1 MRNRKAFLTAFEMYR
16 KDHGTP
22 DLIHLNVCYPLGIWA
37 LYLKNKLRIPFVIT
51 EHSSGFHL
59 GTDHTY
65 PSHILSVCKKV
76 LNDSEIIL
84 PVSKDLQHSLLKLV
98 PNGRFEV
105 ISNVVDEQI
114 FLKSENTESD
124 HKRFIHISTGVDA
137 IKNLSGMI
145 RAFDTVSQ
153 KRQDLTLDIVS
164 DGDVEYAKLL
174 ASKIHYPSLIRFHS
188 TKTTKEIA
196 KMLQHSDALLVF
208 SNYENFPCVIPE
220 AFMTGKPVISTAVN
234 GIPEHVNPQTGI
246 LVERGNEN
254 QLSDAIEKMLNDE
267 VSFNPEQIRLYAMEH
282 FSYTTVGKKLDKV
295 YRKVLAQ
302 TKFAHAE

>member
-1 MRNRKAFLTAFEMYR
+1 MPHAVEHLEVGERVLFQDREIRELACL
-16 KDHGTP
+16 HGSQIVHTP
-22 DLIHLNVCYPLGIWA
+22 Q
-37 LYLKNKLRIPFVIT
+37 R
-51 EHSSGFHL
+51 L
-59 GTDHTY
+59 GTTQRSGADHLQRME
-65 PSHILSVCKKV
+65 SR
-76 LNDSEIIL
+76 L
-84 PVSKDLQHSLLKLV
+84 PQEFQFLDRAEAVDL
-98 PNGRFEV
+98 
-105 ISNVVDEQI
+105 VDEQI

-234 GIPEHVNPQTGI
+234 GIPEHVNPQNGI

-267 VSFNPEQIRLYAMEH
+267 VSFNPEQIRHYAMEH

>member
-37 LYLKNKLRIPFVIT
+37 LYLKKKFSIPFVIT

-76 LNDSEIIL
+76 LNGAKIIL
-84 PVSKDLQHSLLKLV
+84 PVSTDLRRSLEKLV
-98 PNGRFEV
+98 PDGSFEV

-196 KMLQHSDALLVF
+196 EMLQHSDALLVF

-234 GIPEHVNPQTGI
+234 GIPEHVNPQNGI

-267 VSFNPEQIRLYAMEH
+267 VSFNPEQIRHYAMEH